1 MRRNAR
7 APVHQ
12 IVAEYKPI
20 KDLSIYPV
28 MHRSGIH
35 PDAAFNVQGLEADRD
50 LWARLGYIPQ
60 KADLQTAIARRSWQE
75 ALRRLDGQR

>member
-1 MRRNAR
+1 
-7 APVHQ
+7 
-12 IVAEYKPI
+12 
-20 KDLSIYPV
+20 

-35 PDAAFNVQGLEADRD
+35 PDAALNVQGLEADQD

-60 KADLQTAIARRSWQE
+60 KADLQTAIARQSWQE